1 MKNKVKISKDFH
13 YVYGKHTVFAAL
25 NNPKRHI
32 QKILCTEDIFNAN
45 KKLISNFAYEI
56 TKIDSLNR
64 LFGLNQNHQGIAAAV
79 KTIFFNRIEDIDLS
93 NSNCKIAILDQIT
106 DPQNIGAIIRSAAS
120 FNITAIILPAD
131 NTPDENAA
139 IAKTASGTLELVQ
152 IVKVVNLRASI
163 EYLKKQNFWVV
174 GLDGQASE
182 YINNQILSGKVA
194 IVLGSEDKGIRRLV
208 KENCDY
214 LVKIPILDKV
224 ESLNVSNAAAI
235 AFYTAFSTAKP

>member
-1 MKNKVKISKDFH
+1 MKNKIKILKDFH
-13 YVYGKHTVFAAL
+13 YIYGKHTVFAAL
-25 NNPKRHI
+25 NNPKRSI
-32 QKILCTEDIFNAN
+32 KNILCTEEIFNAN
-45 KKLISNFAYEI
+45 KKLISNFSYEI
-56 TKIDSLNR
+56 TKMDSLNR
-64 LFGLNQNHQGIAAAV
+64 LFGFNQNHQGIAAIV
-79 KTIFFNRIEDIDLS
+79 KTIFSNHIEDIDLT
-93 NSNCKIAILDQIT
+93 NSNCKIAILDQVT

-131 NTPDENAA
+131 NTPDENAT

-152 IVKVVNLRASI
+152 IVKVVNLKASI
-163 EYLKKQNFWVV
+163 EYLKKQNFWVI

-182 YINNQILSGKVA
+182 YINSKMLSGKAA

-214 LVKIPILDKV
+214 LAKILISDKV

-235 AFYTAFSTAKP
+235 AFYIASSTVK